1 MAGFGV
7 AYYFWHTG
15 GQDLS
20 SAVSSFGAEI
30 DDPVGSFYDVKV
42 VLDDDDGVAMVG
54 QAVQYLEQ
62 HFDILEVQTGRRL
75 VQDIQGASGIALGE
89 FQGQLDAL
97 RLAA

>member
-15 GQDLS
+15 GQDLP

-42 VLDDDDGVAMVG
+42 VFDDDDGVAVIG
-54 QAVQYLEQ
+54 QSMQHAEQ
-62 HFDILEVQTGRRL
+62 HLDVLEVQAGGRFVEN
-75 VQDIQGASGIALGE
+75 VQCAAGV
-89 FQGQLDAL
+89 AL
-97 RLAA
+97 R